1 MSDSVEEITL
11 AGSAAPT
18 RFATSGWNDDAP
30 AAQDHEDF
38 EPTLA
43 LERQPE
49 SLSAEDK
56 EERRQLL
63 RKVGRYRA
71 TFPKELD
78 DISTSGLQQ
87 MPLDKLRDLA
97 VDVEFLVG
105 TRRSAKAIR
114 SMFIAGLQA
123 GELAG
128 PLVGLELQGL
138 ANHAASSED
147 LLLTVDEVAVKYEA
161 TMYVD
166 PVARL
171 GLAVLQLALAVD
183 GHNRRQ
189 KTTVGAEHA

>member
-1 MSDSVEEITL
+1 
-11 AGSAAPT
+11 
-18 RFATSGWNDDAP
+18 
-30 AAQDHEDF
+30 
-38 EPTLA
+38 
-43 LERQPE
+43 
-49 SLSAEDK
+49 
-56 EERRQLL
+56 
-63 RKVGRYRA
+63 
-71 TFPKELD
+71 
-78 DISTSGLQQ
+78 

-147 LLLTVDEVAVKYEA
+147 LLLTVDELAVKYES

-189 KTTVGAEHA
+189 KTTVGTEHAQQHAPQHAPQQREAICPDNIAISAEYSDL